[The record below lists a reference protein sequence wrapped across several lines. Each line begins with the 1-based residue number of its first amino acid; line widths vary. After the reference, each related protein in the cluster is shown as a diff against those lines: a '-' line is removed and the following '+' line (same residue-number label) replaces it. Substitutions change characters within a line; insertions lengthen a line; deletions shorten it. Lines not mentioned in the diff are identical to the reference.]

1 MTLPRHLIRR
11 ALFLWSSASRRLT
24 GRAHS
29 GLAQGDEPGQPAMR
43 GQGRGAEGVV
53 EIRRRRK
60 DKSRGRLNRPR
71 PPYGAE
77 WTFQFRTV
85 PFSSLRCCRIRAL
98 EKTHQDRRRIGRGA
112 YRVVW
117 QNEFAKLSAEKR
129 RLGPDRRGSK
139 ILRWRVVT
147 PAPTT
152 LRTPGKIPS
161 LSWSRRPPCTPAV
174 VTAASAT
181 ARQWHS

>member
-1 MTLPRHLIRR
+1 LSQDGNRAFLLARVDARCCREVTLPYQTCDGRSCAVLVDRR
-11 ALFLWSSASRRLT
+11 RCVLEACATAVARQAVFRV
-24 GRAHS
+24 AHHVHIT
-29 GLAQGDEPGQPAMR
+29 
-43 GQGRGAEGVV
+43 EGVV

-60 DKSRGRLNRPR
+60 AKSRGRLNRPR

-139 ILRWRVVT
+139 ILRWRVGVGIKCRVS
-147 PAPTT
+147 PA
-152 LRTPGKIPS
+152 
-161 LSWSRRPPCTPAV
+161 A
-174 VTAASAT
+174 
-181 ARQWHS
+181 